1 MKSIGKL
8 LTMALVALMWS
19 PIQAAYRISEEQ
31 RSKPLPIPPG
41 LGQYDRPNRPVP
53 PAPKPKESETHTL
66 IDRGPTIPLGVDHA
80 KKQET
85 PEDIAQRAQDLERLK
100 RMQRIEKTLGTELL
114 LRPGPEDRDNNKLY
128 KMQFIKADESSD
140 VRKKLAQEDRDAL
153 KKEYDELKKI
163 DEQRRAEIRA
173 KAAEPVAKDEAVVAF
188 EQAPARMTPSEA
200 AAAQRLARKQP
211 SDEISAR
218 DLKRMGREEVLKQGE
233 ELEKQAQAIRP
244 PVPPR
249 PPVFKEEPQAQK
261 EKPPVP
267 PRRPLA
273 IEEAKTEPAPQP
285 RKKEFTADDLNKIK
299 QSLEENPQK
308 IEKMK
313 EDAFATPGFQ
323 QKYDAWMEKKDSIQQ
338 DQSKIE
344 KLKDKFFAKTES
356 AKDTIKE
363 ATTNF
368 KNKIFGFFG
377 RGKKA
382 SEEPLSDTQPV
393 TPNFPPPPPEFLTPA
408 VKKQEAESTGIM
420 PSDKENRPTKESSSQ
435 RYGAVKMTPE
445 QVEQARKEFGQEAT
459 PVQSSI
465 PLPPPLPPLAPP
477 LVERIPPAPP
487 AAPVAKK
494 EEPASGRADLLEQIR
509 QGAQLKKV
517 EPVSKEGEAQDSI
530 TAATAQNIK
539 KAQVFITEK
548 ESQEIKRESLVKD
561 DEWNESKEAK
571 PSIPPPPV
579 PPRKAPAA
587 KEEKAQ
593 QDRQSSLNEIKTEAQ
608 LKPVDTQLRPTV
620 APTEAKEELQSDLA
634 AGLAKIRGNMNLDSE
649 AKKKQ
654 KQADQAYWDNLG

>member
-19 PIQAAYRISEEQ
+19 PMQAAY
-31 RSKPLPIPPG
+31 KPSTPPPG

-53 PAPKPKESETHTL
+53 PAPKPKESEAHTP
-66 IDRGPTIPLGVDHA
+66 IDRGPTIPLDVAHA

-85 PEDIAQRAQDLERLK
+85 PQDIAQRAQDLERLK
-100 RMQRIEKTLGTELL
+100 RMQRIEKTLGLETEL
-114 LRPGPEDRDNNKLY
+114 RPQAEAGAEGGKGVYKAEWTSSGSSGVKDR
-128 KMQFIKADESSD
+128 
-140 VRKKLAQEDRDAL
+140 LAKEDRDAL

-420 PSDKENRPTKESSSQ
+420 PSDKENRPTKDSSSP

-494 EEPASGRADLLEQIR
+494 EEPASGKADLLEQIR

-517 EPVSKEGEAQDSI
+517 DQETIQKPKATDAQDNV
-530 TAATAQNIK
+530 TDAMRIK
-539 KAQVFITEK
+539 IEEQQKI
-548 ESQEIKRESLVKD
+548 I
-561 DEWNESKEAK
+561 
-571 PSIPPPPV
+571 
-579 PPRKAPAA
+579 AA
-587 KEEKAQ
+587 KQKAMEEEARKNTNTPE
-593 QDRQSSLNEIKTEAQ
+593 SS
-608 LKPVDTQLRPTV
+608 D
-620 APTEAKEELQSDLA
+620 
-634 AGLAKIRGNMNLDSE
+634 
-649 AKKKQ
+649 
-654 KQADQAYWDNLG
+654 ADWA